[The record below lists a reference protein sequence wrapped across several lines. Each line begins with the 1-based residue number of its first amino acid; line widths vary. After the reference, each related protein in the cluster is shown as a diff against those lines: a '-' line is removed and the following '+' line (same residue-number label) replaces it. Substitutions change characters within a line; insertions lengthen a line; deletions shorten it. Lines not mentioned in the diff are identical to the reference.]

1 MTIKLTPGEIY
12 FIREKDILTNEQT
25 SYVKIGLVKEKVD
38 RDSENRL
45 AEHQTGNPRELSVFK
60 VIETPAV
67 SEIETMLHGIFA
79 INRGIGEWFNF
90 NDDQLSRCIEE
101 AEALAKEAESN
112 SEFFTQEEKLGKVLS
127 SGKVKQPTDEIAKFY
142 HEYLCAE
149 IEKKSCKPIIEDIQ
163 EILGEANAQG
173 EEGADELVTVQE
185 TRRQTFSED
194 DFQKAHP
201 GLYKQY
207 LKLEEKITSSFRW
220 VRPKDPVE
228 DLSVIN
234 PEMDSLIEEIYA
246 TIAAIRIHEGS
257 IETLQQLRVQ
267 LIGYETRANWRM
279 KIAKANVAVF
289 CGRSPEVEGICKWP
303 RKSKVKETFDKN
315 KFKEEN
321 PAIYEEF
328 TSTIIGSRTR
338 VRRSG
343 RN

>member
-12 FIREKDILTNEQT
+12 FIREKDILTNEKT
-25 SYVKIGLVKEKVD
+25 SYVKVGLVKEKVD

-45 AEHQTGNPRELSVFK
+45 AEHQTGNPRELLVFK

-67 SEIETMLHGIFA
+67 SEIEKMLHGIFA
-79 INRGIGEWFNF
+79 TNRVNGEWFNF
-90 NDDQLSRCIEE
+90 TDDQLSQCIEE
-101 AEALAKEAESN
+101 AEALVKEAESN
-112 SEFFTQEEKLGKVLS
+112 LEFFTQEEKLGKVLS
-127 SGKVKQPTDEIAKFY
+127 SGEVKQPTDEIAKFH

-194 DFQKAHP
+194 DFQNSYPDLWEK
-201 GLYKQY
+201 Y
-207 LKLEEKITSSFRW
+207 LTREEKISSLFRW

-234 PEMDSLIEEIYA
+234 PELNTLIKEISEIITVAEE
-246 TIAAIRIHEGS
+246 RQGS
-257 IETLQQLRVQ
+257 IETLHQQRVQ
-267 LIGYETRANWRM
+267 LIGYETRAEWRM
-279 KIAKANVAVF
+279 KIAKANVSVF
-289 CGRSPEVEGICKWP
+289 CGRSPEVEGICKWL
-303 RKSKVKETFDKN
+303 RESKVKETFDKN

>member
-12 FIREKDILTNEQT
+12 FIREKDILTNEKT
-25 SYVKIGLVKEKVD
+25 SYVKVGLVKEKVD

-67 SEIETMLHGIFA
+67 SEIEKMLHGIFA
-79 INRGIGEWFNF
+79 TNRVNGEWFNF
-90 NDDQLSRCIEE
+90 TDDQLSQCIEE
-101 AEALAKEAESN
+101 AEALVKEAESN
-112 SEFFTQEEKLGKVLS
+112 LEFFTQEEKLGKVLS
-127 SGKVKQPTDEIAKFY
+127 SGEVKQPTDEIAKFH

-194 DFQKAHP
+194 DFQNSYPDLWEK
-201 GLYKQY
+201 Y
-207 LKLEEKITSSFRW
+207 LTREEKISSLFRW

-234 PEMDSLIEEIYA
+234 PELDSLIEEISEIITVA
-246 TIAAIRIHEGS
+246 EECQGS
-257 IETLQQLRVQ
+257 IETLHQQRVQ
-267 LIGYETRANWRM
+267 LIGYETRAEWRM
-279 KIAKANVAVF
+279 KIAKANVSVF

-303 RKSKVKETFDKN
+303 RKSKVKKTFDKN

-321 PAIYEEF
+321 PEIYEEF